1 MLDTINIVQV
11 ELIFALFYLIYELN
25 DLRFNWKIDWLYIF
39 ILLMGNYIGQANMI
53 SMSASV
59 TLVGIITV
67 CFFYKLELSN

>member
-39 ILLMGNYIGQANMI
+39 ILLTGNYIGQANMI
-53 SMSASV
+53 SMSVSV
-59 TLVGIITV
+59 TFVGIITV